1 MPPKRKIKSTDT
13 DTYDVVI
20 VGAGIAG
27 FYVATEIL
35 RRRKGLRVALADKYR
50 DLGGRTFTFEA
61 DISGVHYQWEE
72 GAARIRNDHR
82 LLLTLAKRHGLKTA
96 PIGGDLQFQVA
107 GRPAEPDQ
115 FIPGIPALLEPLRA
129 LPKSALQNSTLRSL
143 LERIH
148 GGPAA
153 VEEFL
158 VRYPY
163 RAEFEILRGDL
174 ALELFVGSGEFSS
187 FSGYCYLDA
196 GFSELI
202 RRLEKEFLERGGK
215 ILRQHEFVAA
225 DLTGAK
231 FLVGA
236 PSEGPSRPDVYLRS
250 RAVVLAI
257 PSAPLGR
264 IPQFSNLPLL
274 SHLRMEPL
282 LRVYAAWPTGQQG
295 WLANVPKLVTPSPNR
310 FIIPGGKGVLQI
322 SYTDS
327 RDAEPLIALLKEK
340 GERGLGEFL
349 VKELAAVLGHPVPPP
364 LFVRA
369 HKWKEAVTY
378 WLPGDYSPNE
388 LSKQACH
395 PMPDT
400 LPNVFLCGESY
411 SLRQCWVEG
420 ALEHAEQMLGASDF
434 LRAL

>member
-1 MPPKRKIKSTDT
+1 MPKQREIQQTDN
-13 DTYDVVI
+13 DICDVVI

-27 FYVATEIL
+27 FYVGTELL
-35 RRRKGLRVALADKYR
+35 RKHKGLRVILTDKYR

-72 GAARIRNDHR
+72 GAARIRRDHEI
-82 LLLTLAKRHGLKTA
+82 LLGLAKRHGLKLV

-115 FIPGIPALLEPLRA
+115 FVPGIPALLDPLRA
-129 LPKSALQNSTLRSL
+129 LPKSALQNSTIREI
-143 LERIH
+143 LERTH

-163 RAEFEILRGDL
+163 RAEFEILRADL
-174 ALELFVGSGEFSS
+174 ALDLFIGSGEFSS
-187 FSGYCYLDA
+187 FSGYCYLEA

-202 RRLEKEFLERGGK
+202 RRMEKEFLSRGGR

-236 PSEGPSRPDVYLRS
+236 PSEGPSRPEAYIRS
-250 RAVVLAI
+250 HAVVLAI
-257 PSAPLGR
+257 PSAALGR
-264 IPQFSNLPLL
+264 IPQFSDLPFLK
-274 SHLRMEPL
+274 HLRMEPL
-282 LRVYAAWPTGQQG
+282 LRVYAAWNPAKWKGG
-295 WLANVPKLVTPSPNR
+295 IPKVVTPSPNR
-310 FIIPGGKGVLQI
+310 FIIPGGKGIIQI

-340 GERGLGEFL
+340 GERALGEFL

-378 WLPGDYSPNE
+378 WLPGDYSPQE
-388 LSKQACH
+388 MSKAACN
-395 PMPDT
+395 PLPET
-400 LPNVFLCGESY
+400 LPNLYLCGESY

-420 ALEHAEQMLGASDF
+420 ALEHAQQMLGS
-434 LRAL
+434 LLPVIS